1 MLVVHFNSLGMRLFI
16 LLFIFF
22 SGSLAFAQD
31 LTGNEEKPKT
41 KIDSLYREDQFYIG
55 ITYNNV
61 IATPKDY
68 SNDKISIGFTGGFLR
83 DMPLNKNRTY
93 AVALG
98 LGATYNNYNNNFGVS
113 GTNQQPNYAILGDG
127 SYSKNRFT
135 TLTADLPIEFRWRA
149 STFESTKFWRIYAGF
164 KFSYLVYD
172 RNVYDATLANII
184 IRNNTDLNKLV
195 YGVYLASGYNT
206 FNVYVHY
213 GVNSLFKSGQVGTE
227 KVQLRSLNLG
237 LIFYIL

>member
-1 MLVVHFNSLGMRLFI
+1 MRV
-16 LLFIFF
+16 FIFLF
-22 SGSLAFAQD
+22 VFLSGSVAFAQD
-31 LTGNEEKPKT
+31 FTSNEERPRV

-55 ITYNNV
+55 ITYNTMVNG
-61 IATPKDY
+61 PKDY
-68 SNDKISIGFTGGFLR
+68 SKDKISTGFTGGFLR
-83 DMPLNKNRTY
+83 DMPVNKNRTY
-93 AVALG
+93 AI
-98 LGATYNNYNNNFGVS
+98 
-113 GTNQQPNYAILGDG
+113 AILGDG
-127 SYSKNRFT
+127 TYSTNRFT
-135 TLTADLPIEFRWRA
+135 TLTADLPIELRWRA

-164 KFSYLVYD
+164 KLSYLVYD

-184 IRNNTDLNKLV
+184 IRNNTDLNKFG

>member
-1 MLVVHFNSLGMRLFI
+1 MPFWETELI
-16 LLFIFF
+16 
-22 SGSLAFAQD
+22 AQ
-31 LTGNEEKPKT
+31 
-41 KIDSLYREDQFYIG
+41 
-55 ITYNNV
+55 
-61 IATPKDY
+61 
-68 SNDKISIGFTGGFLR
+68 
-83 DMPLNKNRTY
+83 
-93 AVALG
+93 
-98 LGATYNNYNNNFGVS
+98 
-113 GTNQQPNYAILGDG
+113 
-127 SYSKNRFT
+127 
-135 TLTADLPIEFRWRA
+135 ADLPIELRWRA

-164 KFSYLVYD
+164 KLSYLVYD

-184 IRNNTDLNKLV
+184 IRNNTDLNKLG

>member
-1 MLVVHFNSLGMRLFI
+1 MRFY
-16 LLFIFF
+16 LLLIFLL
-22 SGSLAFAQD
+22 SGCFAFAQD
-31 LTGNEEKPKT
+31 LIISEEKPKI

-55 ITYNNV
+55 ITYNNL
-61 IATPKDY
+61 ITAPKGY
-68 SNDKISIGFTGGFLR
+68 SKDKISIGFTGGVLR
-83 DMPLNKNRTY
+83 DMPINKNRTY
-93 AVALG
+93 AIAIG

-127 SYSKNRFT
+127 TYSTNRFT
-135 TLTADLPIEFRWRA
+135 TLTADLPIELRWRA

-164 KFSYLVYD
+164 KLSYLVYN
-172 RNVYDATLANII
+172 RNVYEAILANVTIK
-184 IRNNTDLNKLV
+184 NNTDLNKLG

>member
-1 MLVVHFNSLGMRLFI
+1 MRVFI
-16 LLFIFF
+16 FLIFFF
-22 SGSLAFAQD
+22 SGSVAFAQD
-31 LTGNEEKPKT
+31 FTSNEERPRM

-55 ITYNNV
+55 ITYNTMVNG
-61 IATPKDY
+61 PKDY
-68 SNDKISIGFTGGFLR
+68 SKDKISTGFTGGFLR
-83 DMPLNKNRTY
+83 DMPVNKNRTY
-93 AVALG
+93 AIAAGLG
-98 LGATYNNYNNNFGVS
+98 LTYNNYNHNFGVS
-113 GTNQQPNYAILGDG
+113 GTNQSPNYAILGDG
-127 SYSKNRFT
+127 TYSTNRFT
-135 TLTADLPIEFRWRA
+135 TLTADLPIELRWRA

-164 KFSYLVYD
+164 KLSYLVYD

-184 IRNNTDLNKLV
+184 IRNNTDLNKLG
-195 YGVYLASGYNT
+195 YGVYLVSGYNT